1 MNELTLHQFIDKK
14 IVYLTDR
21 STDNELLLTILD
33 EYKHLHEQMKHRTHT
48 GLVSLES
55 YLSQCPQDE
64 RMTRELQKLH
74 ILKQSM

>member
-21 STDNELLLTILD
+21 SADNELLLSILD

-48 GLVSLES
+48 GVASLES
-55 YLSQCPQDE
+55 YISQLPQDC
-64 RMTRELQKLH
+64 RTRELQKLH